1 MTSDE
6 ISGTTENCKITD
18 LLEETFSQKLME
30 LIDQS
35 GRSYAEIYGRAN
47 VDRRHFFK
55 IKNNVRYRP
64 TKRTVFAFIIALEL
78 PIKEA
83 EELLL
88 CAGFAFTRSSKQDI
102 IVRFFIDSNLKELIS
117 TTVETMDK
125 AGELV
130 GMETSVGKAALAN
143 LVNYLMYLSS
153 SDGQIK
159 PEEVRFISDVADA
172 QIPAERMAE
181 YIRENNIYSTEFEND
196 VPIALQ
202 FAVKLDNELYKRG
215 LSEQVNN
222 TNLSEVIMQ
231 TFGYAGKALM
241 QSDGDI
247 DDNEKSDF
255 MIYMGM
261 MNKYI
266 KDNLLCKNGTA
277 NGPEYDNDSIP
288 VPPKNGW
295 VEAPRKA

>member
-1 MTSDE
+1 M
-6 ISGTTENCKITD
+6 
-18 LLEETFSQKLME
+18 
-30 LIDQS
+30 
-35 GRSYAEIYGRAN
+35 
-47 VDRRHFFK
+47 
-55 IKNNVRYRP
+55 
-64 TKRTVFAFIIALEL
+64 
-78 PIKEA
+78 
-83 EELLL
+83 
-88 CAGFAFTRSSKQDI
+88 
-102 IVRFFIDSNLKELIS
+102 DSRLKDLIS

-143 LVNYLMYLSS
+143 LANYLMYLSS

-277 NGPEYDNDSIP
+277 NGPEDDNDSIP

>member
-1 MTSDE
+1 MDS
-6 ISGTTENCKITD
+6 
-18 LLEETFSQKLME
+18 KLKDVINLTVDTME
-30 LIDQS
+30 
-35 GRSYAEIYGRAN
+35 
-47 VDRRHFFK
+47 
-55 IKNNVRYRP
+55 
-64 TKRTVFAFIIALEL
+64 
-78 PIKEA
+78 
-83 EELLL
+83 
-88 CAGFAFTRSSKQDI
+88 
-102 IVRFFIDSNLKELIS
+102 
-117 TTVETMDK
+117 K
-125 AGELV
+125 AGKMV
-130 GMETSVGKAALAN
+130 GMEASAGKAALAN

-196 VPIALQ
+196 VPVALQ
-202 FAVKLDNELYKRG
+202 FAVKLDNEIYKRG

-231 TFGYAGKALM
+231 TFGYVGKSLL

-266 KDNLLCKNGTA
+266 KDNLLCKNGAATV
-277 NGPEYDNDSIP
+277 PEDDNDSIP

>member
-1 MTSDE
+1 M
-6 ISGTTENCKITD
+6 
-18 LLEETFSQKLME
+18 
-30 LIDQS
+30 
-35 GRSYAEIYGRAN
+35 
-47 VDRRHFFK
+47 
-55 IKNNVRYRP
+55 
-64 TKRTVFAFIIALEL
+64 
-78 PIKEA
+78 
-83 EELLL
+83 
-88 CAGFAFTRSSKQDI
+88 
-102 IVRFFIDSNLKELIS
+102 DSRLKDLIS
-117 TTVETMDK
+117 TTVEVMDK
-125 AGELV
+125 AGNLV
-130 GMETSVGKAALAN
+130 GMEASAGKAALAN

-159 PEEVRFISDVADA
+159 PEEVRFISEVADA

-196 VPIALQ
+196 VPVALQ
-202 FAVKLDNELYKRG
+202 FAVKLDNEIYKRG

-231 TFGYAGKALM
+231 TFGYVGKSLL

-266 KDNLLCKNGTA
+266 KDNLLCKNGAATV
-277 NGPEYDNDSIP
+277 PEDDNDSIP

>member
-1 MTSDE
+1 M
-6 ISGTTENCKITD
+6 
-18 LLEETFSQKLME
+18 
-30 LIDQS
+30 
-35 GRSYAEIYGRAN
+35 
-47 VDRRHFFK
+47 
-55 IKNNVRYRP
+55 
-64 TKRTVFAFIIALEL
+64 
-78 PIKEA
+78 
-83 EELLL
+83 
-88 CAGFAFTRSSKQDI
+88 
-102 IVRFFIDSNLKELIS
+102 DSRLKDLIS
-117 TTVETMDK
+117 TTVEVMDK
-125 AGELV
+125 AGDLV
-130 GMETSVGKAALAN
+130 GMEASAGKAALAN

-159 PEEVRFISDVADA
+159 PEEVRFISEVADA

-196 VPIALQ
+196 VPVALQ
-202 FAVKLDNELYKRG
+202 FAVKLDNEIYKRG

-231 TFGYAGKALM
+231 TFGYVGKSLL

-266 KDNLLCKNGTA
+266 KDNLLCKNGAATV
-277 NGPEYDNDSIP
+277 PEDDNDSIQ

>member
-1 MTSDE
+1 M
-6 ISGTTENCKITD
+6 
-18 LLEETFSQKLME
+18 
-30 LIDQS
+30 
-35 GRSYAEIYGRAN
+35 
-47 VDRRHFFK
+47 
-55 IKNNVRYRP
+55 
-64 TKRTVFAFIIALEL
+64 
-78 PIKEA
+78 
-83 EELLL
+83 
-88 CAGFAFTRSSKQDI
+88 
-102 IVRFFIDSNLKELIS
+102 DSRLKDLIS
-117 TTVETMDK
+117 TTVEVMDK
-125 AGELV
+125 AGNLV
-130 GMETSVGKAALAN
+130 GMEASAGKAALAN

-159 PEEVRFISDVADA
+159 PEEVRFISEVADA
-172 QIPAERMAE
+172 QIPAECMAE

-196 VPIALQ
+196 VPVALQ
-202 FAVKLDNELYKRG
+202 FAVKLDNEIYKRG

-231 TFGYAGKALM
+231 TFGYVGKSLL

-266 KDNLLCKNGTA
+266 KDNLLCKNGAATV
-277 NGPEYDNDSIP
+277 PEDDNDSIP

>member
-1 MTSDE
+1 M
-6 ISGTTENCKITD
+6 
-18 LLEETFSQKLME
+18 
-30 LIDQS
+30 
-35 GRSYAEIYGRAN
+35 
-47 VDRRHFFK
+47 
-55 IKNNVRYRP
+55 
-64 TKRTVFAFIIALEL
+64 
-78 PIKEA
+78 
-83 EELLL
+83 
-88 CAGFAFTRSSKQDI
+88 
-102 IVRFFIDSNLKELIS
+102 DSRLKDLIS
-117 TTVETMDK
+117 TTVEVMDK
-125 AGELV
+125 AGDLV
-130 GMETSVGKAALAN
+130 GMEASAGKAALAN

-159 PEEVRFISDVADA
+159 PEEVRFISEVADA
-172 QIPAERMAE
+172 QIPAERMVE

-196 VPIALQ
+196 VPVALQ
-202 FAVKLDNELYKRG
+202 FAVKLDNEIYKRG

-231 TFGYAGKALM
+231 TFGYVGKSLL

-266 KDNLLCKNGTA
+266 KDNLLCKNGAATV
-277 NGPEYDNDSIP
+277 PEDDNDSIP

>member
-1 MTSDE
+1 
-6 ISGTTENCKITD
+6 
-18 LLEETFSQKLME
+18 
-30 LIDQS
+30 
-35 GRSYAEIYGRAN
+35 
-47 VDRRHFFK
+47 
-55 IKNNVRYRP
+55 
-64 TKRTVFAFIIALEL
+64 
-78 PIKEA
+78 
-83 EELLL
+83 
-88 CAGFAFTRSSKQDI
+88 
-102 IVRFFIDSNLKELIS
+102 
-117 TTVETMDK
+117 
-125 AGELV
+125 
-130 GMETSVGKAALAN
+130 
-143 LVNYLMYLSS
+143 MYLSS

-277 NGPEYDNDSIP
+277 NGPEDDNDSIP

>member
-1 MTSDE
+1 M
-6 ISGTTENCKITD
+6 
-18 LLEETFSQKLME
+18 
-30 LIDQS
+30 
-35 GRSYAEIYGRAN
+35 
-47 VDRRHFFK
+47 
-55 IKNNVRYRP
+55 
-64 TKRTVFAFIIALEL
+64 
-78 PIKEA
+78 
-83 EELLL
+83 
-88 CAGFAFTRSSKQDI
+88 
-102 IVRFFIDSNLKELIS
+102 DSRLKDLIS
-117 TTVETMDK
+117 TTVEVMDK
-125 AGELV
+125 AGDLV
-130 GMETSVGKAALAN
+130 GMEASAGKAALAN

-159 PEEVRFISDVADA
+159 PEEVRFISEVADA

-196 VPIALQ
+196 VPVALQ
-202 FAVKLDNELYKRG
+202 FAVKLDNEIYKRG

-231 TFGYAGKALM
+231 TFGYVGKSLL

-266 KDNLLCKNGTA
+266 KDNLLCKNGAATV
-277 NGPEYDNDSIP
+277 PEDDNDSIP